1 MQGLPKRGLLPYE
14 HEQFSHPVSKHK
26 DGDGQNTQLNA
37 TEYHQPA
44 SRWLHPSFYIV
55 LWVQPYVWH
64 FKRPDIDGIINY
76 CFKFLEIVTH
86 CYLVTIYHR
95 WTVCCTTSLF
105 SSYSGIFWLQQA
117 AVFSEKHLKGTYYS
131 LPFCHTQGWS
141 Y

>member
-1 MQGLPKRGLLPYE
+1 MPITTQKKHKCRVYLREVCYHMNMNSFSVTCTP
-14 HEQFSHPVSKHK
+14 HFSHPVSKHK

-105 SSYSGIFWLQQA
+105 SSYSGIFWL
-117 AVFSEKHLKGTYYS
+117 E
-131 LPFCHTQGWS
+131 
-141 Y
+141 